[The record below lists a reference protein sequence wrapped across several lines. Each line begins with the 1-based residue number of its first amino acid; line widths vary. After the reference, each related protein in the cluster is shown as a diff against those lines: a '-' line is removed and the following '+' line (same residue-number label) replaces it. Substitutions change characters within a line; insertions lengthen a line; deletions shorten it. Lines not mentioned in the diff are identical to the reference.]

1 MKIIGLTGG
10 IGMGKSTAAGAFRRA
25 GIPVFDADAAV
36 HKVQAKGGRAIRP
49 IAAAFPGT
57 IKDGAVDRA
66 ALRAAVIGKPE
77 AIKRLESILH
87 PMVWEEEAR
96 FLAAARRAR
105 KPAAV
110 LDIPLFFET
119 GRERNVDKIVVVS
132 APRSVQIHRV
142 RKRRRPGVAGPGPGM
157 TDAEVEAII
166 ARQMPDVEK
175 RKRADIVVRT
185 GLSRYLTNRQMRRL
199 ILDLLK

>member
-1 MKIIGLTGG
+1 VKVIGLTGG
-10 IGMGKSTAAGAFRRA
+10 IGMGKSTAAAAFTRA
-25 GIPVFDADAAV
+25 RIPVFDADAAV

-49 IAAAFPGT
+49 IEAAFPGT
-57 IKDGAVDRA
+57 IKNGAVDRN

-77 AIKRLESILH
+77 AIRQLERILH

-96 FLAAARRAR
+96 FLAAARRGR
-105 KPAAV
+105 KRAAV

-119 GRERNVDKIVVVS
+119 GRERKVHKIVVVS
-132 APRSVQIHRV
+132 APRQVQIHRV
-142 RKRRRPGVAGPGPGM
+142 RKRRRPGGAM
-157 TDAEVEAII
+157 SESDIRAII

-185 GLSRYLTNRQMRRL
+185 GLSRHLTNLQMRRL
-199 ILDLLK
+199 ILELLK

>member
-1 MKIIGLTGG
+1 VKIIGLTGG
-10 IGMGKSTAAGAFRRA
+10 IGMGKSTAAAAFRRA

-49 IAAAFPGT
+49 IEAAFPGT
-57 IKDGAVDRA
+57 IKNGAVDRN

-77 AIKRLESILH
+77 AIKKLEHILH

-96 FLAAARRAR
+96 FLAAARRAGKR
-105 KPAAV
+105 AAV

-119 GRERNVDKIVVVS
+119 GRERKVHKIVVVS
-132 APRSVQIHRV
+132 APQSVQIHRV
-142 RKRRRPGVAGPGPGM
+142 RKRGRMSDSDIRS
-157 TDAEVEAII
+157 II
-166 ARQMPDVEK
+166 ARQMPDREK
-175 RKRADIVVRT
+175 RRRADVVIRT

-199 ILDLLK
+199 ILELLE